1 MSSAGSNP
9 SRRSP
14 DLAVFGSE
22 VVDRVRAAGNVWPR
36 PWGELRI
43 PRVFG
48 FCRGVKRALAMLE
61 YAVTAEAACGTR
73 FVLLGQIIHN
83 PWVNDHFRRL
93 GVRILTERRRGRLR
107 RHLAPEDCAVVP
119 AFGVPLAIDREH
131 HPIGSRIIDT
141 TCGDVRRLWK
151 WAEDAVGRGYG
162 VLIYGRAMHDETIVT
177 KSRLEA
183 VGGKYLVVGSL
194 HEAELFCGMLSGRAG
209 AGGFTSA
216 FGPETTNAR
225 TLDPFGHL
233 AQVSQT
239 TMLYEETMRVRDQ
252 VREAFEH
259 RFGEEGGGRVLFQ
272 PTVCRATQDR
282 QAAAIEMCGGGCDLV
297 IVVGGFGSSNTR
309 HLYELAGNYC
319 PALFIEG
326 SDAVVSRTVIR
337 AFDPVLDESV
347 EVRDWRL
354 DCKPLRIG
362 VLAGAS
368 SPEVVIGEVLERLVD
383 VLG

>member
-1 MSSAGSNP
+1 MSSFASSP
-9 SRRSP
+9 SQRPP
-14 DLAVFGSE
+14 DPAVFGSK
-22 VVDRVRAAGNVWPR
+22 VVDRVRAEGNVWRR
-36 PWGELRI
+36 PWGELRL

-61 YAVTAEAACGTR
+61 HDVTAGMAQGQR
-73 FVLLGQIIHN
+73 FVLLGEVIHN
-83 PWVNDHFRRL
+83 PWVNDHFREM
-93 GVRILTERRRGRLR
+93 GVRVLTERQRGDLEQF
-107 RHLAPEDCAVVP
+107 LDPKDCAVIP
-119 AFGVPLAIDREH
+119 AFGVRLAIERELH
-131 HPIGSRIIDT
+131 QIGSRIIDT

-183 VGGKYLVVGSL
+183 VGGKYVVVGSL
-194 HEAELFCGMLSGRAG
+194 HEAELFCGMLSGRAD
-209 AGGFTSA
+209 ATGFTSS
-216 FGPETTNAR
+216 FGPDTTNAES
-225 TLDPFGHL
+225 LDPFGHL

-239 TMLYEETMRVRDQ
+239 TMLYEETMRVREQ
-252 VREAFEH
+252 VREAFEE
-259 RFGEEGGGRVLFQ
+259 RFGEQGAGRVLFQ

-282 QAAAIEMCGGGCDLV
+282 QAAAIEMCSGGCDLV

-326 SDAVVSRTVIR
+326 PGAVVSRTVIR

-347 EVRDWRL
+347 EVRDWRP
-354 DCKPLRIG
+354 DCQPLRIG